1 MSIIRKLKE
10 LKEETKNELQIYLGK
25 LPDCFQEMSWSEYA
39 KAHGLSGTN
48 EYIIQ
53 RGNSYLRVEG
63 NLFIVHTGDN
73 NSLVRITDPDV
84 LPSYF
89 PLQDE
94 D

>member
-10 LKEETKNELQIYLGK
+10 LKEETKNELQTYFGK

-39 KAHGLSGTN
+39 KAHGLAGID
-48 EYIIQ
+48 EYVIQ
-53 RGNSYLRVEG
+53 RGKSYLKING
-63 NLFIVHTGDN
+63 DLFIANTGDS
-73 NSLVRITDPDV
+73 NSLVRITDPNV
-84 LPSYF
+84 LPNYF